1 MEITINRKPDPPAG
15 LDGNEPPGPM
25 VVNCAA
31 YDRDGRRLPDITLD
45 QISDV
50 LARPDTFVWV
60 GVHEPDEALL
70 EKLQEEFD
78 LHDLAVEDAHH
89 AHQRPKIEA
98 YGDSLFVVLHTAQ
111 EVKCNLAFGETH
123 IFMGRRYLLTVRH
136 GASVSY
142 QPARFRC
149 EREPEMLAL
158 GPSYAL
164 YVVVDYIVDN
174 FLPITQAYRE
184 ELEELEEAIF
194 HQEFDRRIIQRLYE
208 LKKELVTLRLAIAPM
223 QDILNQLMRLHPGL
237 VREEVRVFYR
247 DVFDHATRVKEA
259 CDTMSEMLS
268 AAMSVNLAMV
278 SVGQN
283 EVVKKLAGWAGIIAF
298 PTLIAS
304 IYGMNFEK
312 MPELGWT
319 LGYPLALVTMFG
331 VSALLYW
338 RLKKSGWL

>member
-1 MEITINRKPDPPAG
+1 MDITITQRPDPSPPATEPAG
-15 LDGNEPPGPM
+15 GRM

-31 YDRDGRRLPDITLD
+31 YDRSRQRLPQISLD

-50 LARPDTFVWV
+50 LALPDTFVWV

-70 EKLQEEFD
+70 AKLQEEFD

-98 YGDSLFVVLHTAQ
+98 YGDSLFIVLHTAQ
-111 EVKCNLAFGETH
+111 EVKCNLEFGETH

-136 GASVSY
+136 GASLSY
-142 QPARFRC
+142 QPARLRS

-164 YVVVDYIVDN
+164 YAVVDYIVDN
-174 FLPITQAYRE
+174 FLPITQAFRE

-194 HQEFDRRIIQRLYE
+194 HQEFDRRTIQRLYE

-237 VREEVRVFYR
+237 VRDEVRVFFR

-278 SVGQN
+278 SMGQN

-312 MPELGWT
+312 MPELSWAF
-319 LGYPLALVTMFG
+319 GYPLALGAMFG
-331 VSALLYW
+331 LSALLYW
-338 RLKKSGWL
+338 RLRKSGWL

>member
-1 MEITINRKPDPPAG
+1 
-15 LDGNEPPGPM
+15 
-25 VVNCAA
+25 
-31 YDRDGRRLPDITLD
+31 
-45 QISDV
+45 
-50 LARPDTFVWV
+50 
-60 GVHEPDEALL
+60 
-70 EKLQEEFD
+70 
-78 LHDLAVEDAHH
+78 
-89 AHQRPKIEA
+89 
-98 YGDSLFVVLHTAQ
+98 
-111 EVKCNLAFGETH
+111 VKCNLAFGETH
-123 IFMGRRYLLTVRH
+123 IFLGRRYLLTVRH
-136 GASVSY
+136 GASLSY
-142 QPARFRC
+142 QPARHRC

-164 YVVVDYIVDN
+164 YAVLDYVVDN
-174 FLPITQAYRE
+174 FLPITQAFRG

-194 HQEFDRRIIQRLYE
+194 HQSFDRRTIQRLYE

-223 QDILNQLMRLHPGL
+223 QDILNQLMRLHPGM
-237 VREEVRVFYR
+237 VRDEVRVFFR

-259 CDTMSEMLS
+259 CDTMGEMLS

-278 SVGQN
+278 TVGQN

-331 VSALLYW
+331 VSALLFW
-338 RLKKSGWL
+338 RLRKSGWL

>member
-1 MEITINRKPDPPAG
+1 MDIQINLKSDPVG
-15 LDGNEPPGPM
+15 EREPPTPM

-31 YDRDGRRLPDITLD
+31 YDRDGRRLPEITLD

-50 LARPDTFVWV
+50 LEQPDTFVWV

-70 EKLQEEFD
+70 GKLQEEFG

-111 EVKCNLAFGETH
+111 EVRCNIAFGETH

-136 GASVSY
+136 GASLSY
-142 QPARFRC
+142 QAPRARC
-149 EREPEMLAL
+149 EREPELLAL

-164 YVVVDYIVDN
+164 YSVVDFIVDN
-174 FLPITQAYRE
+174 FLPITEAFRG
-184 ELEELEEAIF
+184 ELEELESAIF
-194 HQEFDRRIIQRLYE
+194 RQEFNRETIQRLYV

-223 QDILNQLMRLHPGL
+223 QDILNQLMRFHPGL
-237 VREEVRVFYR
+237 VRDEVRVFFR

-259 CDTMSEMLS
+259 CDTMGEMLS

-283 EVVKKLAGWAGIIAF
+283 EVVKRLAGWAGIIAF

-304 IYGMNFEK
+304 IYGMNFEQ
-312 MPELGWT
+312 MPELGWSF
-319 LGYPLALVTMFG
+319 GYPLALGSMFG
-331 VSALLYW
+331 VSAFLYW
-338 RLKKSGWL
+338 RLRKAGWL

>member
-1 MEITINRKPDPPAG
+1 MDITINQRPDPPAAFPAP
-15 LDGNEPPGPM
+15 DPAAPM

-50 LARPDTFVWV
+50 LALPDTFVWV
-60 GVHEPDEALL
+60 GVHEPDEPLL
-70 EKLQEEFD
+70 LKLQEEFD
-78 LHDLAVEDAHH
+78 LHDLAVEDAHN

-98 YGDSLFVVLHTAQ
+98 YGDSLFIVLKTAQ

-136 GASVSY
+136 GASLSY
-142 QPARFRC
+142 QPARQRC
-149 EREPEMLAL
+149 EREPEMLVL

-164 YVVVDYIVDN
+164 YAVVDYIVDN
-174 FLPITQAYRE
+174 FLPITQAFRE
-184 ELEELEEAIF
+184 ELEELEDAIF
-194 HQEFDRRIIQRLYE
+194 HQEFDRRTIQRLYE

-237 VREEVRVFYR
+237 VREEVRVFFR
-247 DVFDHATRVKEA
+247 DVFDHATRVKES

-312 MPELGWT
+312 MPELSWAF
-319 LGYPLALVTMFG
+319 GYPVALGAMFG
-331 VSALLYW
+331 LSALLYW

>member
-1 MEITINRKPDPPAG
+1 MDITINLRPDPPEAC
-15 LDGNEPPGPM
+15 PAPGTAASM

-31 YDRDGRRLPDITLD
+31 YDREGHRLPEITLD

-50 LARPDTFVWV
+50 LAEPDTFVWV
-60 GVHEPDEALL
+60 GVHEPDEPLL
-70 EKLQEEFD
+70 SKLQEEFD
-78 LHDLAVEDAHH
+78 LHDLAVEDAHN

-98 YGDSLFVVLHTAQ
+98 YGDSLFIVLKTAQ

-136 GASVSY
+136 GASLSY
-142 QPARFRC
+142 QPARHRC

-164 YVVVDYIVDN
+164 YAVVDYIVDN
-174 FLPITQAYRE
+174 FLPITQAFRE

-194 HQEFDRRIIQRLYE
+194 HQEFDRRTIQRLYE

-237 VREEVRVFYR
+237 VREEVRVFFR

-278 SVGQN
+278 TVGQN

-312 MPELGWT
+312 MPELSWRF
-319 LGYPLALVTMFG
+319 GYPLAVVAMFG
-331 VSALLYW
+331 VSAFLYW

>member
-1 MEITINRKPDPPAG
+1 MDITLNQRPDPPLPAP
-15 LDGNEPPGPM
+15 DPAREPM

-31 YDRDGRRLPDITLD
+31 YDREGRRLPDLTLD
-45 QISDV
+45 RISDV
-50 LARPDTFVWV
+50 LAEPDTFVWV
-60 GVHEPDEALL
+60 GVHEPDEVLL

-78 LHDLAVEDAHH
+78 LHDLAVEDAHK

-98 YGDSLFVVLHTAQ
+98 YGDSLFIAVHTAQ
-111 EVKCNLAFGETH
+111 QVKCNLAFGETH
-123 IFMGRRYLLTVRH
+123 VFMGRRYLLTVRH
-136 GASVSY
+136 GASLSY
-142 QPARFRC
+142 QAARQRA

-164 YVVVDYIVDN
+164 YTVLDFVVDN
-174 FLPITQAYRE
+174 FLPITQAFRE

-194 HQEFDRRIIQRLYE
+194 HQEFNRRTIQRLYE

-237 VREEVRVFYR
+237 VRDEVRVFFR

-259 CDTMSEMLS
+259 CDTMGEMLS

-304 IYGMNFEK
+304 IYGMNFER

-319 LGYPLALVTMFG
+319 FGYPLALGAMFG